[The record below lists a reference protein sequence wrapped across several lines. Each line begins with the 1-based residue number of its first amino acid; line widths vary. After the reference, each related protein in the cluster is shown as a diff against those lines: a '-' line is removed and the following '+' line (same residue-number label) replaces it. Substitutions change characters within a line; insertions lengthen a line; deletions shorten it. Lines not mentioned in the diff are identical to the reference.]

1 MSKLHQ
7 SIGNTQAGHFQPKCL
22 GFDKIKQMNFAL
34 KPKPPFDFNLTLG
47 IYQKFENDLVDRF
60 DGKTYKRVLLVDGKP
75 YLTKTVSNGSIESPN
90 LEVEVEPTS
99 GTNVQNE
106 TKKKLRFMLG
116 IDDDVAAFYKLAES
130 DPVMSKLVKIFYGM
144 RAPTT
149 ETVFESLVIAI
160 TEQQLALSI
169 VITFRSRLVK
179 QYGRTLTVG
188 GETYYA
194 FPAAS
199 DLAEARIEDI
209 RSMKFSQKKSEAI
222 LNVSKLASEGKLDL
236 EGMRNRSKDKILE
249 TLIEISGIGPWSAN
263 YVMVRGMRR
272 GEGLMASD
280 LAVRSAVTDFYQLK
294 DKATVEDAEKI
305 LTPYKDYR
313 SYAAYYLIR
322 AYADQKY
329 QEKLL

>member
-1 MSKLHQ
+1 M
-7 SIGNTQAGHFQPKCL
+7 
-22 GFDKIKQMNFAL
+22 DFAL

-47 IYQKFENDLVDRF
+47 IYQKFDKDLVDRF
-60 DGKTYKRVLLVDGKP
+60 DGKTYRRVLLVDEKP
-75 YLTKTVSNGSIESPN
+75 YLTQTASIGSIENPK
-90 LEVEVEPTS
+90 LEVEVEPAPSTK
-99 GTNVQNE
+99 VQNKI
-106 TKKKLRFMLG
+106 KKSLSFILG
-116 IDDDVAAFYKLAES
+116 IDDNVAAFYKLAES
-130 DPVMSKLVKIFYGM
+130 DPVMLKLVKIFYGM

-149 ETVFESLVIAI
+149 ETVFESLIIAI

-194 FPAAS
+194 FPTAF
-199 DLAEARIEDI
+199 DLAEARVEDI

-222 LNVSKLASEGKLDL
+222 LSVSKLVSKGKLDL
-236 EGMRNRSKDKILE
+236 EEMRNWSKDKILE
-249 TLIEISGIGPWSAN
+249 TLTEIPGIGPWSAN

-280 LAVRSAVTDFYQLK
+280 LAVRAAVADFHRLK

-305 LTPYKDYR
+305 LAPYEDYQ
-313 SYAAYYLIR
+313 SYAAYYLTR
-322 AYADQKY
+322 AYADKKY
-329 QEKLL
+329 QEGLPLE

>member
-1 MSKLHQ
+1 MSF
-7 SIGNTQAGHFQPKCL
+7 T
-22 GFDKIKQMNFAL
+22 L
-34 KPKPPFDFNLTLG
+34 KTKPPFDFNLTLG

-106 TKKKLRFMLG
+106 IKKKLRFMLG
-116 IDDDVAAFYKLAES
+116 IDDDVTAFYKLAES

-144 RAPTT
+144 RALTT

-294 DKATVEDAEKI
+294 DKATVEDAERI
-305 LTPYKDYR
+305 LAPYKDYR